1 MNRNELK
8 HLFEEHFKQ
17 DMLAL
22 VKDKVPNV
30 RLALA
35 RAIRTHFKQI
45 GGAFIYD
52 RDMNKVLKIL
62 SEDSDRDVK
71 FVVKDILTYQHGESR
86 ETSSVN
92 SRISESEDT
101 TAVTII
107 TEEPQPIKVI
117 EEVTKALDP

>member
-35 RAIRTHFKQI
+35 RAIWTHFKQI

-71 FVVKDILTYQHGESR
+71 FVVKDILTY
-86 ETSSVN
+86 
-92 SRISESEDT
+92 
-101 TAVTII
+101 
-107 TEEPQPIKVI
+107 
-117 EEVTKALDP
+117 